1 MSDTENNSK
10 ESLENQSTELVI
22 GPKKKKKLPTELK
35 KTVWKPGQSGN
46 PNGRPKGS
54 KNKLTILREAVL
66 QKAETMVLNEWEDL
80 VRTTIALAK
89 QGDSTCIKI
98 LWDRVIPAKRAVEEK
113 DGKEDKLNINI
124 TVQGMEVKSVFGDRT
139 EVVEADY
146 EEVEEENGS

>member
-1 MSDTENNSK
+1 MSDTENSLK
-10 ESLENQSTELVI
+10 ESLDEVSSIKL

-139 EVVEADY
+139 EVIEADY
-146 EEVEEENGS
+146 EEVEKENGS